1 MYILARL
8 RPPVCI
14 WLLILSARD
23 ATLATPRPNDRRRR
37 ILAILPSMLARPASG
52 SYAIVDA
59 LDLGAPTASTGNA
72 GAHPSLRLGGRR
84 PSRGALRASRRNG
97 RGVVSPKTGRRVNG
111 VQQRVGK
118 PRVIVV
124 QGGQVGSQAAAAG
137 CVSGSVSGGEVG
149 SDQIRSSG
157 WRGWSHGLCMC
168 SRRDERQSSSGPGPG
183 ARATGRQSL
192 ARRTRRSLGRC
203 WTGSRNLELAPTSSW
218 VGCAWVAALLRHD
231 RAESN
236 SDRVAQ
242 STT

>member
-8 RPPVCI
+8 RPPVCV

-37 ILAILPSMLARPASG
+37 ILAIFPSMLARSARG

-59 LDLGAPTASTGNA
+59 LDLGTPTASAGNT

-137 CVSGSVSGGEVG
+137 CVSGSVSGGEVV
-149 SDQIRSSG
+149 SDQDQDQMDGEAGHTQHSTACSS
-157 WRGWSHGLCMC
+157 R
-168 SRRDERQSSSGPGPG
+168 SRREEQCSSGPGPG
-183 ARATGRQSL
+183 ARTTGSRST
-192 ARRTRRSLGRC
+192 RRTRKEGVGGAAVATLNWRRRALG
-203 WTGSRNLELAPTSSW
+203 
-218 VGCAWVAALLRHD
+218 
-231 RAESN
+231 
-236 SDRVAQ
+236 
-242 STT
+242 

>member
-1 MYILARL
+1 MYILALL

-97 RGVVSPKTGRRVNG
+97 RGVEGPKTGRRVDG

-118 PRVIVV
+118 PRVIVG
-124 QGGQVGSQAAAAG
+124 QDGQVGSQAAAAAD
-137 CVSGSVSGGEVG
+137 CVSVRVSVSGGEVV
-149 SDQIRSSG
+149 SDQDQDQMDGEAGHTQHSTA
-157 WRGWSHGLCMC
+157 C
-168 SRRDERQSSSGPGPG
+168 SRSRSRRETVQQWPR
-183 ARATGRQSL
+183 ARRRSDRQSL
-192 ARRTRRSLGRC
+192 ARRTRKEG
-203 WTGSRNLELAPTSSW
+203 
-218 VGCAWVAALLRHD
+218 VGGPAVATLNWR
-231 RAESN
+231 R
-236 SDRVAQ
+236 
-242 STT
+242 

>member
-1 MYILARL
+1 M
-8 RPPVCI
+8 
-14 WLLILSARD
+14 SARD
-23 ATLATPRPNDRRRR
+23 ATLATPRANNRRRR
-37 ILAILPSMLARPASG
+37 VLAVFASMLARPARG
-52 SYAIVDA
+52 PYAIVDA
-59 LDLGAPTASTGNA
+59 LDFGAPTASAGDA
-72 GAHPSLRLGGRR
+72 GAHPSLGLGGRR

-97 RGVVSPKTGRRVNG
+97 RGVLSPKTGRRVNG

-137 CVSGSVSGGEVG
+137 CVSESVSGGEVV
-149 SDQIRSSG
+149 SDQIRSDV
-157 WRGWSHGLCMC
+157 WRCLVTRAVYVQQK
-168 SRRDERQSSSGPGPG
+168 RRTEQQQWLQARRKSDRQAV
-183 ARATGRQSL
+183 ARSL
-192 ARRTRRSLGRC
+192 RTRRSLGRC